1 MGADARESGQEGRQI
16 PAAALLSLAADV
28 PRAAWR
34 SRPASLGP
42 AVEPRDQTE
51 IYLRS
56 LWEEVLRVA
65 PLGVDDD
72 FFALGGDSLSA
83 ASLFAAIESDLGVQA
98 PLSILLEQSTIGRLA
113 GVVASGRADASAVL
127 VPLRSSGSAPPV
139 FCIHPAGVEV
149 FVYRDL
155 VEALGPEQPVYGL
168 RAGWVDRADPPAT
181 VPDIASSYLA
191 AVRAH
196 QPQGPYRFVGFCLGG
211 VLAYEM
217 ACQLRQVGEAVALLA
232 IADMS
237 SPAVPAPV
245 ARLSANAAYVLRN
258 LGRGGI
264 THAMGRLDEKRQ
276 GTTTAPAAVAAA
288 APSSALQDRFTRTIR
303 PALEAYRPAGCRVPA
318 VVIISDGMAD
328 TEWARIY
335 RNHTLGWDRLLGGG
349 VEILRQ
355 RVSHTELFRAP
366 AVATLARRI
375 AAAA

>member
-1 MGADARESGQEGRQI
+1 MGANARESGQEGRQI
-16 PAAALLSLAADV
+16 PAAALLSPVAEA

-34 SRPASLGP
+34 ARPASLGP
-42 AVEPRDQTE
+42 AMEPRNQTE
-51 IYLRS
+51 IYLKS

-65 PLGVDDD
+65 PLGVEDD

-113 GVVASGRADASAVL
+113 AAVASGRAGEAAVL

-139 FCIHPAGVEV
+139 FCIHPAGIEV

-168 RAGWVDRADPPAT
+168 RAGWVNATDRPAT
-181 VPDIASSYLA
+181 VPHIAASYLD
-191 AVRAH
+191 AVRAR
-196 QPQGPYRFVGFCLGG
+196 QPHGPYRLVGFCLGG

-217 ACQLRQVGEAVALLA
+217 ACQLRQAGEAVALLA

-237 SPAVPAPV
+237 SPAVPDPV
-245 ARLSANAAYVLRN
+245 ARISANAAYVLRN

-264 THAMGRLDEKRQ
+264 MHAMGRLDGRRH
-276 GTTTAPAAVAAA
+276 GATVLAGGA
-288 APSSALQDRFTRTIR
+288 APGSAGHERFVRTIR
-303 PALEAYRPAGCRVPA
+303 LALDAYRPAGCRVPA
-318 VVIISDGMAD
+318 VVAISDGMAD

-335 RNHTLGWDRLLGGG
+335 RNHKLGWDRLLGED

-355 RVSHTELFRAP
+355 RVSHSELFHAP

>member
-1 MGADARESGQEGRQI
+1 MGAEARESGQEGRQI
-16 PAAALLSLAADV
+16 PATALLSLVAEA

-34 SRPASLGP
+34 ARPPSLGP
-42 AVEPRDQTE
+42 AMEPRNQTE
-51 IYLRS
+51 IYLKS

-83 ASLFAAIESDLGVQA
+83 ATLFAAIESDLGVQA

-113 GVVASGRADASAVL
+113 ATVASGRAGDAAVL
-127 VPLRSSGSAPPV
+127 VPLRSSGSASPV
-139 FCIHPAGVEV
+139 FCVHPAGIEV

-168 RAGWVDRADPPAT
+168 RAGWVNAASPPAT
-181 VPDIASSYLA
+181 VPDIASSYLD

-196 QPQGPYRFVGFCLGG
+196 QPRGPYRLVGFCLGG

-217 ACQLRQVGEAVALLA
+217 ACQLRQAGEAVALLA

-237 SPAVPAPV
+237 SPAVPDPV
-245 ARLSANAAYVLRN
+245 SRLSANAAYVLRN

-264 THAMGRLDEKRQ
+264 THAMGRLDGRRQ
-276 GTTTAPAAVAAA
+276 GTMAPAAA
-288 APSSALQDRFTRTIR
+288 APPPAAQDRFTRTIR
-303 PALEAYRPAGCRVPA
+303 PALEAYRPAGCRIPA
-318 VVIISDGMAD
+318 VVAISDGMAD

-335 RNHTLGWDRLLGGG
+335 RNHTLGWDRLLGDD

-355 RVSHTELFRAP
+355 QVSHSQLFHAP

>member
-1 MGADARESGQEGRQI
+1 MGADARESGQEGRQH
-16 PAAALLSLAADV
+16 PAAGLLSLIAEA
-28 PRAAWR
+28 PRATWR
-34 SRPASLGP
+34 ARPASLGP
-42 AVEPRDQTE
+42 AVEPRNQTE
-51 IYLRS
+51 IYLKS
-56 LWEEVLRVA
+56 LWEDVLRVA
-65 PLGVDDD
+65 PLGVEDD
-72 FFALGGDSLSA
+72 FFVLGGDSLSA
-83 ASLFAAIESDLGVQA
+83 ASLFAAIESDLGVRA

-113 GVVASGRADASAVL
+113 AVVATGRAGDGAVL

-168 RAGWVDRADPPAT
+168 RAGWVDVADPPAT
-181 VPDIASSYLA
+181 VPDIAASYVD

-196 QPQGPYRFVGFCLGG
+196 QPHGPFRLVGFCLGG

-217 ACQLRQVGEAVALLA
+217 ACQLRQAGEAVGLLA

-237 SPAVPAPV
+237 SPAVPDPV

-264 THAMGRLDEKRQ
+264 AHAMGRLDGWRQ
-276 GTTTAPAAVAAA
+276 ATAAPAGGPATPA
-288 APSSALQDRFTRTIR
+288 ALQDRFVRTIR
-303 PALEAYRPAGCRVPA
+303 PALDAYRPTVCRVPA
-318 VVIISDGMAD
+318 VVAISDGMAD

-335 RNHTLGWDRLLGGG
+335 RNRKLGWDRLLGDD

-355 RVSHTELFRAP
+355 PVSHSELFHAP

>member
-1 MGADARESGQEGRQI
+1 MGADTRESGQEGRQI
-16 PAAALLSLAADV
+16 PATALLSLAAEV

-34 SRPASLGP
+34 QRPASLGP
-42 AVEPRDQTE
+42 GVEPRDQTE

-65 PLGVDDD
+65 PLGVEDD
-72 FFALGGDSLSA
+72 FFALGGDSLGA
-83 ASLFAAIESDLGVQA
+83 ASLFAAIETDLGVQA
-98 PLSILLEQSTIGRLA
+98 PLSILLEQSTISRLA
-113 GVVASGRADASAVL
+113 AVVASGRAGAGAVL

-139 FCIHPAGVEV
+139 FCIHPAGIEV

-168 RAGWVDRADPPAT
+168 RAGWIDAADPPGT
-181 VPDIASSYLA
+181 VPDIASSYLD
-191 AVRAH
+191 AVRAY
-196 QPQGPYRFVGFCLGG
+196 QPHGPYRLVGFCLGG

-237 SPAVPAPV
+237 SPAVPDPV
-245 ARLSANAAYVLRN
+245 VRLSANVAYVLRN

-264 THAMGRLDEKRQ
+264 THAMGRLEVKRQ
-276 GTTTAPAAVAAA
+276 STAAPAEA
-288 APSSALQDRFTRTIR
+288 APAPSALQDRFTRTIR
-303 PALEAYRPAGCRVPA
+303 PALEAYRPSGCRIPA
-318 VVIISDGMAD
+318 VVAISDGMAD

-335 RNHTLGWDRLLGGG
+335 RNHKLGWDRLLGDD

-355 RVSHTELFRAP
+355 RVSHSELFRAP